1 MRSIFSHKKVYLVLA
16 LSAVVGLAGCCCHHK
31 KHCCAGD
38 ETAASEMPKDLVP
51 PLSVDAKQV
60 EVKPVESRP
69 QVKPIEPRVGVKEVQ
84 PVARIIRIKAGSPA
98 NWKDKAGNEWLA
110 DAGFS
115 EGAMLDYGKVKIAG
129 TDNPELYSSEH
140 TNMEKFS
147 WPLANGKYL
156 LKLHFA
162 ENLDEVKKPGD
173 RVFSIDAMGQKINN
187 LDVFKEAG
195 GFNKALVKELHVNVT
210 GGKLEINFI
219 KSDQKE
225 PMIDGIEII
234 PE

>member
-1 MRSIFSHKKVYLVLA
+1 MKSFFSYKTVCPVLA
-16 LSAVVGLAGCCCHHK
+16 LSAVVWLAGCCHHK
-31 KHCCAGD
+31 KHCCSGD
-38 ETAASEMPKDLVP
+38 ETAAVGMPKDLLP
-51 PLSVDAKQV
+51 PSVDAKQV

-69 QVKPIEPRVGVKEVQ
+69 QVKPVEPRVGVKEVQ
-84 PVARIIRIKAGSPA
+84 PVARIVRIKAGSPA

-115 EGAMLDYGKVKIAG
+115 EGAMLDYGKVKVAN
-129 TDNPELYSSEH
+129 TDNPELYGSEH

-147 WPLANGKYL
+147 WPVANGKYL
-156 LKLHFA
+156 LKLHFS
-162 ENLDEVKKPGD
+162 ENLDEVKKAGD
-173 RVFSIDAMGQKINN
+173 RVFSIEAMGQKINN

-195 GFNKALVKELHVNVT
+195 GLNKALVKELHVKVT

-219 KSDQKE
+219 KSEQKE